1 MKDWKASLHLVE
13 ARYALTSGLRG
24 DQVEMEGLGGLG
36 LKPACRHVFWFGPHN
51 RVRVRCGWIAVTEA
65 T

>member
-24 DQVEMEGLGGLG
+24 DQVEMEGSQVWASNQRAGMFSGLDLTNGGASGAAG
-36 LKPACRHVFWFGPHN
+36 LR
-51 RVRVRCGWIAVTEA
+51 
-65 T
+65 